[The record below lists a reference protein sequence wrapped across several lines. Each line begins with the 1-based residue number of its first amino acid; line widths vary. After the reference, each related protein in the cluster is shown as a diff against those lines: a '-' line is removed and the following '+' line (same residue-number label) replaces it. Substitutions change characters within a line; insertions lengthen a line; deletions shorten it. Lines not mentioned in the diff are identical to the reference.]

1 MKRETTFTISYNL
14 KNALAKALI
23 VGIVTPII
31 YLAVV
36 IITTPNLPAMAAINA
51 AFKMNSIII
60 FGLAAGIGTQIF
72 LASYGKNLGCRID
85 KRGKGIF
92 KGSGG
97 TTAVSSFL
105 SFFSLVP
112 LGCCGTWLLLLS
124 LLPSMLG
131 STFSVVLIN
140 YSKQL
145 SYAGLLIVIGFT
157 IISALRLRKELKERT
172 RKMMTSH
179 NSNRDIQ
186 YDGRHVQE
194 KFRVRD
200 QI

>member
-14 KNALAKALI
+14 KNALGKALI

-85 KRGKGIF
+85 KSGKGILR
-92 KGSGG
+92 
-97 TTAVSSFL
+97 V
-105 SFFSLVP
+105 
-112 LGCCGTWLLLLS
+112 LG
-124 LLPSMLG
+124 
-131 STFSVVLIN
+131 
-140 YSKQL
+140 
-145 SYAGLLIVIGFT
+145 
-157 IISALRLRKELKERT
+157 
-172 RKMMTSH
+172 
-179 NSNRDIQ
+179 
-186 YDGRHVQE
+186 VQQ
-194 KFRVRD
+194 R
-200 QI
+200 

>member
-1 MKRETTFTISYNL
+1 MTFTISYNL
-14 KNALAKALI
+14 KNSLTKALI

-31 YLAVV
+31 YLVVV

-51 AFKMNSIII
+51 ALKMNSIII
-60 FGLAAGIGTQIF
+60 FGLAVGIGTQIF

-85 KRGKGIF
+85 KRGKRIF

-105 SFFSLVP
+105 SFFSLVS

-131 STFSVVLIN
+131 STFSVILIN

-145 SYAGLLIVIGFT
+145 SYAGLIIVIGFT
-157 IISALRLRKELKERT
+157 IISALRLRKELKVRA
-172 RKMMTSH
+172 RKMVTSH
-179 NSNRDIQ
+179 SSNHDIQ
-186 YDGRHVQE
+186 YDGCHIQE
-194 KFRVRD
+194 NFRARD

>member
-1 MKRETTFTISYNL
+1 MMREMTFPISYNL
-14 KNALAKALI
+14 KNALTKALI
-23 VGIVTPII
+23 VGIVTPIV
-31 YLAVV
+31 YLIVV

-51 AFKMNSIII
+51 ALKMNSIII
-60 FGLAAGIGTQIF
+60 FGLAVGIGIQIF
-72 LASYGKNLGCRID
+72 LASYGKNVGCRID
-85 KRGKGIF
+85 KRDKGIF

-124 LLPSMLG
+124 LLPSMIG
-131 STFSVVLIN
+131 SSFSVIVIN

-145 SYAGLLIVIGFT
+145 SYAGLIIVIGFT

-172 RKMMTSH
+172 RKMITSH
-179 NSNRDIQ
+179 SNNRDIQ
-186 YDGRHVQE
+186 L
-194 KFRVRD
+194 
-200 QI
+200 